1 MEGNILKIKEYKLYK
16 STIKTMKEN
25 NLIQGSASSNTKV
38 LIDFSEL
45 ENVLELSE
53 EEKEIIKQDAIKNVC
68 AYNRESF
75 YGKEID
81 NFTSCIGIAGYY
93 IHRVYRKDGKHLY
106 NIMQLGKIVHTH
118 TERESVYDSWESVR
132 YEWKSDY
139 SQPLNDHELE

>member
-1 MEGNILKIKEYKLYK
+1 MKIKEYKLYK
-16 STIKTMKEN
+16 SPQKTMKEN
-25 NLIQGSASSNTKV
+25 NLIESEKLGNTKT

-45 ENVLELSE
+45 ENIQELTE
-53 EEKEIIKQDAIKNVC
+53 EEKEVIKQDAIKNIC
-68 AYNRESF
+68 AYSRESF

-118 TERESVYDSWESVR
+118 TERESVYDSWEGAR

-139 SQPLNDHELE
+139 SQPLNDYELE

>member
-1 MEGNILKIKEYKLYK
+1 MKIKEYKLYK
-16 STIKTMKEN
+16 SPQKTMKEN
-25 NLIQGSASSNTKV
+25 NLIESEKLGNTKT

-45 ENVLELSE
+45 ENIQELTE
-53 EEKEIIKQDAIKNVC
+53 EEKEVIKQDAIKNIC
-68 AYNRESF
+68 AYSREAF

-139 SQPLNDHELE
+139 SQPLNDYELE

>member
-1 MEGNILKIKEYKLYK
+1 MKIKEYDLYK
-16 STIKTMKEN
+16 SKAKTMKEN
-25 NLIQGSASSNTKV
+25 GLVEGNGSNNTKT

-45 ENVLELSE
+45 ENIQELTE
-53 EEKEIIKQDAIKNVC
+53 EEKEIIKQDAIKNIC

-106 NIMQLGKIVHTH
+106 NIMQLGKIVHSLTK
-118 TERESVYDSWESVR
+118 RESVYDSWENTR
-132 YEWKSDY
+132 HEWKSDY
-139 SQPLNDHELE
+139 SQPSNDYELE